1 MITLSDFRDGSFGKD
16 YQLEITDGPLAA
28 LESRVVIV
36 VDEAGKVIYTQQVPE
51 IVDAPDYDAALAAL
65 K

>member
-1 MITLSDFRDGSFGKD
+1 LDKVITLSDFRDGSFGKD

-36 VDEAGKVIYTQQVPE
+36 VDEAGKVIYTQ
-51 IVDAPDYDAALAAL
+51 
-65 K
+65 